1 MSTRTQRETEARR
14 IANGPYL
21 ACPADLV
28 IYGER
33 PARIYRVRGFV
44 VYVYATAGTLTKA
57 DVAKQI
63 ADEID
68 QIERY
73 GEPLNGAGGA
83 GEW

>member
-1 MSTRTQRETEARR
+1 MKTRTQRETEARR

-33 PARIYRVRGFV
+33 PARIYRVRGFG

-57 DVAKQI
+57 DVVKQI

-83 GEW
+83 GE